1 MFRVWMALAAVGLIG
16 IDQLTKWWAV
26 TALTDNT
33 IVLIPN
39 VFELRLTYNT
49 GAAFSMLE
57 GQTWLLTL
65 LPALVSLV
73 MLCVLFS
80 GTWRQFKLLNAGALL
95 LAAGGIGNLID
106 RVTAGQ
112 VTDFLYFKLIDF
124 PIFNFADCC
133 VVIGAALVLI
143 FLLFFYEEK
152 PKPTAG
158 EPE

>member
-26 TALTDNT
+26 TTLTDNP
-33 IVLIPN
+33 IVLIPE
-39 VFELRLTYNT
+39 VFELHLTYNT

-57 GQTWLLTL
+57 GETWLLTL
-65 LPALVSLV
+65 LPALVSVAVLV
-73 MLCVLFS
+73 VLFW
-80 GTWRQFKLLNAGALL
+80 GKWRQYKLINVGGLL

-106 RVTAGQ
+106 RVVAGQ

-143 FLLFFYEEK
+143 FLLFYYEEK
-152 PKPTAG
+152 PKSTVGDPQ
-158 EPE
+158 

>member
-1 MFRVWMALAAVGLIG
+1 MFRLWMALAAAGMIGL
-16 IDQLTKWWAV
+16 DQLTKRWAV
-26 TALTDNT
+26 STLADNT

-57 GQTWLLTL
+57 GETWLLIL

-73 MLCVLFS
+73 MLTVLFW
-80 GTWRQFKLLNAGALL
+80 GKWRKYNLINIGGLM

-106 RVTAGQ
+106 RVTAGK

-124 PIFNFADCC
+124 PIFNVADCF
-133 VVIGAALVLI
+133 VVIGAALILI

-152 PKPTAG
+152 PKPKEDSAL
-158 EPE
+158 

>member
-26 TALTDNT
+26 TTLTDNP
-33 IVLIPN
+33 IVLIPE
-39 VFELRLTYNT
+39 VFELHLTYNT

-57 GQTWLLTL
+57 GETWLLTL
-65 LPALVSLV
+65 LPALVSVAVLV
-73 MLCVLFS
+73 VLFW
-80 GTWRQFKLLNAGALL
+80 GKWRQYKLINVGGLL

-106 RVTAGQ
+106 RVVAGQ

-143 FLLFFYEEK
+143 FLLFYYEEK
-152 PKPTAG
+152 PKSTAG
-158 EPE
+158 EPQ